1 MNYSLLVVMACAFS
15 VVIAAVAA
23 LVILL
28 LNPSLGKSMNARTVR
43 ITSQLT
49 HTKWLRWL
57 LPIGIALILMFW
69 TIAGALFFLAVVWL
83 LRTNPGSDTSFTVSN
98 NDKKTAQRVYTW
110 LFFSSI
116 ITVPVF
122 LTAASNLSYN
132 SATTN
137 EKVFAALI
145 PLVLHAPLLFGLT
158 SKNTFVYRHTQQGLL
173 LIALRAGI
181 ANLALNIGH
190 YPSDGIGIFIFG
202 NGALWLFGSIVGWN
216 QINNN
221 KCWFMNRKGEKII
234 LPEAAI
240 QTDQSKVTSA
250 DQSLNEM
257 IKSLDAPDMTTARQK
272 AMYAFRS
279 GTPETRQRAVAV
291 LSQLG
296 EVEKF

>member
-28 LNPSLGKSMNARTVR
+28 LNPSLGKSMNTQTTR
-43 ITSQLT
+43 ITSQLSQMN
-49 HTKWLRWL
+49 WLRWL
-57 LPIGIALILMFW
+57 LPIGIAIILMFW
-69 TIAGALFFLAVVWL
+69 TVAGALFFLAVVWL
-83 LRTNPGSDTSFTVSN
+83 LRMNPGSDASFKVSN
-98 NDKKTAQRVYTW
+98 NEKKTAQRVYTW

-116 ITVPVF
+116 FTVPIFIIAV
-122 LTAASNLSYN
+122 SNLSYN

-145 PLVLHAPLLFGLT
+145 PLVLHAPLIFGLT

-173 LIALRAGI
+173 LIALRAGM
-181 ANLALNIGH
+181 ASLALNIGN

-202 NGALWLFGSIVGWN
+202 NGALWLIGSLIGWN
-216 QINNN
+216 QISNS
-221 KCWFMNRKGEKII
+221 KCWFMDRKGEKIL

-240 QTDQSKVTSA
+240 QTDHPKVSA
-250 DQSLNEM
+250 TDQSLNDM
-257 IKSLDAPDMTTARQK
+257 IKSLDAPGMTTARQK
-272 AMYAFRS
+272 AMHAFRS
-279 GTPETRQRAVAV
+279 GTLEARQRAVAV
-291 LSQLG
+291 LSELG